1 MCLHK
6 EGFDAVVQRRVENV
20 TNKYELIHPDLLN
33 NFSELMQRSS
43 SKALERATNVKEYKE
58 LVTAVLSTTGT
69 RSEMVL
75 NYLRDVSTMLAIAF
89 ALRTRNS
96 TQNSQAERQI
106 IKFIFAFDQIRHA
119 RYNSF
124 EHVLLSNLSKDNPKA
139 FDDLLKDRFGATS
152 LGETFSAVYR
162 DLVTEYFNKES
173 KGMAGSYRSGYTTHH
188 NTVNKWIATSRIHSR
203 LRVYGCSNVAK
214 LFDM

>member
-1 MCLHK
+1 
-6 EGFDAVVQRRVENV
+6 
-20 TNKYELIHPDLLN
+20 
-33 NFSELMQRSS
+33 MQRPS

-89 ALRTRNS
+89 ALRTGNS
-96 TQNSQAERQI
+96 TQNPQAERQI
-106 IKFIFAFDQIRHA
+106 IKLIFAFDQIRHA

-152 LGETFSAVYR
+152 LCETFSAVY
-162 DLVTEYFNKES
+162 
-173 KGMAGSYRSGYTTHH
+173 
-188 NTVNKWIATSRIHSR
+188 
-203 LRVYGCSNVAK
+203 
-214 LFDM
+214 